1 MMATSTMSRNP
12 SSTGRAHAA
21 SHGAEARPAP
31 GDVYV
36 LAHGA
41 TPPASAPRPASPYR
55 TEAERAARRQQQRRR
70 QRLYKIAAPA
80 LVVLLVL
87 AWQLGATAAGLSEF
101 ILPTPFA
108 TIKRIAAEW
117 PMFMRHAWITG
128 LEVVLGFAMAAMLG
142 ILMALLIFYSKLFE
156 RAVYPI
162 LAGLQTVPKV
172 ALAPLLVLYLGYGWG
187 PKLFLAGFLAFFPI
201 VVSTVLGLKGVDPG
215 LVNAVRS
222 MGATPRQ
229 IFFRVRLPAALPN
242 IFGGFKVGMS
252 LAVIGAV
259 IGEYVAAEKGLGYLQ
274 LQANANFDTT
284 LNLASVFIIAIM
296 GSLLY
301 CLLALVESRFVFSR
315 NTQR

>member
-1 MMATSTMSRNP
+1 MMSTSAIPRDP
-12 SSTGRAHAA
+12 S
-21 SHGAEARPAP
+21 
-31 GDVYV
+31 
-36 LAHGA
+36 
-41 TPPASAPRPASPYR
+41 TPSAPATNRGGASLQPENGRSALAQGAPANPYR
-55 TEAERAARRQQQRRR
+55 TDAEREALRLQRRRR
-70 QRLYKIAAPA
+70 QRLYKLAAPTLVA
-80 LVVLLVL
+80 LLIL
-87 AWQLGATAAGLSEF
+87 AWQLGAAIAGLSEF

-108 TIKRIAAEW
+108 TLQRIGADA
-117 PMFMRHAWITG
+117 PMFLRHAWITG
-128 LEVVLGFAMAAMLG
+128 LEVVLGFAMAVVLG
-142 ILMALLIFYSKLFE
+142 MATALLIFYSRLFE
-156 RAVYPI
+156 HAVYPI

-201 VVSTVLGLKGVDPG
+201 VVSTVLGLKSVDPG

-274 LQANANFDTT
+274 LQANASFDTT

-301 CLLALVESRFVFSR
+301 CLLAVIESKFVFSR
-315 NTQR
+315 STSR